1 MLCQCPKG
9 AVNAV
14 YAQNYNELANLILQ
28 AQSHRENLLRL
39 PLDVHPLGPFVFT
52 HSNPNSVGCPFSFP
66 TFDSDK
72 DGKVIVRQVAVQ
84 LLSEMSAQSFALR
97 QLLGPGLAQNL
108 HLVWSAPQYHSIS
121 RSCQLPI
128 TLARHSL
135 PARHC
140 KTVQRSDGATD
151 QTANPRK

>member
-39 PLDVHPLGPFVFT
+39 PLDVHPFGPFVFT

-66 TFDSDK
+66 TFDSDR

-84 LLSEMSAQSFALR
+84 GKHVSPVLRPETAPWARFSSEPASCVVCSPVPQHLPLL
-97 QLLGPGLAQNL
+97 P
-108 HLVWSAPQYHSIS
+108 
-121 RSCQLPI
+121 
-128 TLARHSL
+128 
-135 PARHC
+135 
-140 KTVQRSDGATD
+140 
-151 QTANPRK
+151 TAHHIGQA